1 MRPARLF
8 TALALI
14 AAMTA
19 PAMVAPGLAQ
29 TGEARDDQAARIA
42 MASRLTASMQ
52 LDRQFEAVIPS
63 IVGIIMPLVVKDN
76 GGKEQQ
82 LREIIAEEMNR
93 AFITRRQEMVDSA
106 RDVYAESFTLAQLT
120 DMLAFYTSPTGKV
133 FVDKMPA
140 ITMQQMQRGGV
151 IGQKAAADAL
161 PKIFDRMRAAQMT
174 VPKGV

>member
-1 MRPARLF
+1 
-8 TALALI
+8 
-14 AAMTA
+14 
-19 PAMVAPGLAQ
+19 
-29 TGEARDDQAARIA
+29 
-42 MASRLTASMQ
+42 
-52 LDRQFEAVIPS
+52 
-63 IVGIIMPLVVKDN
+63 MPLVIKDN

-82 LREIIAEEMNR
+82 LRQIITEEMNS
-93 AFITRRQEMVDSA
+93 AFVGRKQDLVDSA
-106 RDVYAESFTLAQLT
+106 RDVYAESFTLGELT
-120 DMLAFYTSPTGKV
+120 DMLTFYTSPTGKV